1 MEGGTII
8 AIILAS
14 SSALTALITAVFHSA
29 SLSRC
34 RNVDCCWKCFVC
46 DREVLSEQ
54 TYRAEQVEARGH
66 QHNNNPP

>member
-14 SSALTALITAVFHSA
+14 SSALTGVITAIFHSA

-34 RNVDCCWKCFVC
+34 KNVDCCWSCFVC
-46 DREVLSEQ
+46 DREVLSEE
-54 TYRAEQVEARGH
+54 TYRAEQVEAREIEARE
-66 QHNNNPP
+66 